1 MPSRR
6 PAASSRTVASDIAI
20 RPARAGEG
28 QTLTALCVRA
38 KAHWG
43 YDAEFMR
50 LSQRSLT
57 VSEQA
62 IAEGRVLVAER
73 ERLLFGMA
81 QVASDGELDKMFVDP
96 LGMGRGVGRALFAA
110 SVALARTFGAR
121 RMAILADPNAAPF
134 YERMGARFVSQA
146 PSDAIPGRTL
156 PLYEYD
162 LEKEPTPRESNP

>member
-1 MPSRR
+1 
-6 PAASSRTVASDIAI
+6 VASDIAI
-20 RPARAGEG
+20 RAARAGEG
-28 QTLTALCVRA
+28 PSLTALCVRA

-62 IAEGRVLVAER
+62 IVAGEVLVAER
-73 ERLLFGMA
+73 EGLLFGMA
-81 QVASDGELDKMFVDP
+81 EVAPDGELDKMFVDP
-96 LGMGRGVGRALFAA
+96 LGMGRGVGRALFVA
-110 SVALARTFGAR
+110 SVALARMFGAR

-134 YERMGARFVSQA
+134 YERMGARFVSQV
-146 PSDAIPGRTL
+146 PSDAIRGRTL

-162 LEKEPTPRESNP
+162 LEKEPAA